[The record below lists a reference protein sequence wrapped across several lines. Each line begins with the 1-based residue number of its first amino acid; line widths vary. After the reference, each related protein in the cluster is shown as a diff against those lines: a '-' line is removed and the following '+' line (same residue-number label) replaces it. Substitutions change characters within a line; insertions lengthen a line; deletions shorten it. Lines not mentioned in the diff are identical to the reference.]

1 MKIILHLKNFS
12 FSFWPHAKPKKNNQF
27 TLKSKTV
34 NRKDTRPRRGTT
46 GTALGGGFTL
56 RAASLFAVS
65 SLHPPAPSRVKPTCF
80 PEVSLIATTPTPLAG
95 DRSHS
100 YCWSPPTF
108 IPRTVPLPWIC
119 ISYIR
124 QSVLMGTVTKGEA
137 VGWLS
142 SFFSAS
148 LMRLDGIRG
157 SVWPPWAAPGLF
169 LPQVKFK

>member
-80 PEVSLIATTPTPLAG
+80 PEVSLIATTPTPSPGTEATAIAG
-95 DRSHS
+95 H
-100 YCWSPPTF
+100 P
-108 IPRTVPLPWIC
+108 PLP
-119 ISYIR
+119 SHVLFPSPGFAFLIR